1 MTAEAIA
8 KVVTDLRTGRVRLGS
23 LAGQGYER
31 FPNVAE
37 GIARSREAHTKVI
50 ETSAGIAAT
59 SPVVDV
65 TAVFNQIMADN
76 KRADLYGDHKAA
88 PPWWDALLAY
98 TNTFGN
104 VYVIQIIAADA
115 EWRPDHQD
123 PIRWKSENPMDWDR
137 VKWVLDGQLFLGG
150 RNGGGDPVPT
160 TGPIYAWDLA
170 VYADGEI
177 ADIRWTDMGTSQEV
191 DRHTNAMLV
200 LLKTLDLANCVN
212 VQICEPDRPRH
223 QARRLARTGVAISEI
238 HVKPISKSYKGKG
251 TPMSADVPLH
261 QVRGHFAT
269 YGEGGRGKLFGRL
282 TGRYFIPAHVRGSRE
297 HGQVEQTY
305 IVEP

>member
-8 KVVTDLRTGRVRLGS
+8 RVVADLRSRRVRQGT
-23 LAGQGYER
+23 LAGKGYER
-31 FPNVAE
+31 FPNVSEA
-37 GIARSREAHTKVI
+37 IARSQESHARVI
-50 ETSAGIAAT
+50 ATSAGIATT

-76 KRADLYGDHKAA
+76 KQADLYGDHKAA

-98 TNTFGN
+98 TNGFGN
-104 VYVIQIIAADA
+104 VYIIQVIAADA
-115 EWRPDHQD
+115 EWRPDHQE
-123 PIRWKSENPMDWDR
+123 PIRWESENEMDWDR
-137 VKWVLDGQLFLGG
+137 VKWVVDAQLFLGG
-150 RNGGGDPVPT
+150 RSGDGDPFPT

-170 VYADGEI
+170 VYPDGDI
-177 ADIRWTDMGTSQEV
+177 ADIRWTDMGSSIEV

-223 QARRLARTGVAISEI
+223 QARRLARTGVTVSEI
-238 HVKPISKSYKGKG
+238 HVKPVSKSYRGKG
-251 TPMSADVPLH
+251 VPMSSATPLH

-269 YGEGGRGKLFGRL
+269 YGENGRGKLFGKYS
-282 TGRYFIPAHVRGSRE
+282 GRYFIPAHVRGSRE
-297 HGQVEQTY
+297 HGEVTQRYT
-305 IVEP
+305 VEP